1 MWAPRQERRRRPD
14 LAAPALAAGRSGGRI
29 GSNAILTRSVIGLE
43 SVRTMSLRAVRVS
56 EDILPVS
63 EFKAQAAACFRRIA
77 QTGQP
82 IVITQNGKA
91 AGVLLSPGEFDRL
104 SEQAR
109 FVAAVQEGLA
119 DADAGELR
127 DHAEVVER
135 MRARRRDR

>member
-1 MWAPRQERRRRPD
+1 MWAPREDRRRRPE
-14 LAAPALAAGRSGGRI
+14 LAAPVPAAGRSGGRT
-29 GSNAILTRSVIGLE
+29 GSNAVLTRSVIGLE

-63 EFKAQAAACFRRIA
+63 EFKAQAAECFRRIA

-135 MRARRRDR
+135 MRARRRGR